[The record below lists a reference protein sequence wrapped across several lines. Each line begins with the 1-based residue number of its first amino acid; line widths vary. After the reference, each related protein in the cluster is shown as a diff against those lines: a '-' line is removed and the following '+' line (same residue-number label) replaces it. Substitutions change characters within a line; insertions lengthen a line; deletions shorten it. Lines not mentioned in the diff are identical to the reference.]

1 MALTS
6 IADLWVPDIW
16 IPGVTE
22 KMRNLPSI
30 LNSGILIQTDELN
43 RLASGA
49 GATVNVPFYKDVTDD
64 DDEPQVEDTEPIPG
78 KIAALKQVAPILN
91 RVKPYSASALSAAV
105 SGTDPIGEILAQL
118 GRGRLKRRQKV
129 LIGLLRGA
137 FGTAPGAAI
146 GGAAPLSACRVD
158 AADEIGNDATNAQ
171 LISSS
176 LLIDALA
183 LLGELQE
190 DVRDGAMLCHPDIRA
205 ALLEQDENS
214 FERKSEGAFTIE
226 RYKGI
231 PLFVSNALRR
241 AGVTNGFV
249 YDTYIVARGI
259 VGFGEKPQQGD
270 VIDVASMQYDES
282 KGKNN
287 ATVYDRTRFLMH
299 LNGLRWVGAP
309 AGQSASNTELQNAA
323 NWQLAFQSAD
333 RAGAVCV
340 RTNG

>member
-1 MALTS
+1 MAVTS
-6 IADLWVPDIW
+6 IADLWVPDVW

-30 LNSGILIQTDELN
+30 LNSGVLVQTEEMN

-49 GATVNVPFYKDVTDD
+49 GATVNIPFYKDVTDD
-64 DDEPQVEDTEPIPG
+64 DDELQVEDAEPTPG
-78 KIAALKQVAPILN
+78 KLTSAKQVAPVLN

-105 SGTDPIGEILAQL
+105 SGSDPVGEILSQL

-129 LIGLLRGA
+129 LIALLRGA
-137 FGTAPGAAI
+137 FGTAAGAAI
-146 GGAAPLSACRVD
+146 NAAAALSACRVE
-158 AADEIGNDATNAQ
+158 AADETGADATSEQ

-231 PLFVSNALRR
+231 PIFVSNALRR
-241 AGVTNGFV
+241 AGVTSGFV
-249 YDTYIVARGI
+249 YDTYVIARGV
-259 VGFGEKPQQGD
+259 VGFGEKPQLGD
-270 VIDVASMQYDES
+270 VIDVASLQYDES

-287 ATVYDRTRFLMH
+287 ATVYDRIRFLMQ
-299 LNGLRWVGAP
+299 LNGMKWIGAP
-309 AGQSASNTELQNAA
+309 AGQSASNAELQAAA
-323 NWQLAFQSAD
+323 NWQLSFQSAD
-333 RAGAVCV
+333 RVGAVCV

>member
-22 KMRNLPSI
+22 KMRTLPSI
-30 LNSGILIQTDELN
+30 LNSGIVTQTDEMN

-49 GATVNVPFYKDVTDD
+49 GATVNIPFYRDVTDD
-64 DDEPQVEDTEPIPG
+64 DDEPQVEDTEPTIG
-78 KIAALKQVAPILN
+78 KIASAKQVAPILN

-105 SGTDPIGEILAQL
+105 SGTDPIAEILAQL

-129 LIGLLRGA
+129 LIALLRGA
-137 FGTAPGAAI
+137 FGTAVGAVI
-146 GGAAPLSACRVD
+146 DAAAALADCRLE
-158 AADEIGNDATNAQ
+158 AADEAGNDASNDQ

-176 LLIDALA
+176 LIIESLA

-226 RYKGI
+226 RYKGM
-231 PLFVSNALRR
+231 PVYVSNALRR
-241 AGVTNGFV
+241 AGVTNGSV
-249 YDTYIVARGI
+249 YDTYIMARGV
-259 VGFGEKPQQGD
+259 VGFGEKPQLGD
-270 VIDVASMQYDES
+270 VIDVASLQFDES

-299 LNGLRWVGAP
+299 LNGMKWVGAP
-309 AGQSASNTELQNAA
+309 AAQSASNAELQTAA

-333 RAGAVCV
+333 RVGTVCI

>member
-1 MALTS
+1 MAVTS

-22 KMRNLPSI
+22 KMRNLLSI
-30 LNSGILIQTDELN
+30 LNSGILTQTDEMN

-64 DDEPQVEDTEPIPG
+64 DDEPQVEDTEPTVG
-78 KIAALKQVAPILN
+78 KMGALKQVAPILN
-91 RVKPYSASALSAAV
+91 RVKAYSASGLSAAV
-105 SGTDPIGEILAQL
+105 SGSDPVGEILAQL

-129 LIGLLRGA
+129 LIALLRGA

-146 GGAAPLSACRVD
+146 NAAAALSACRVE
-158 AADEIGNDATNAQ
+158 AADESGNDATNAQ

-176 LLIDALA
+176 LVIDALA

-190 DVRDGAMLCHPDIRA
+190 EVRDGAMLCHPDIRA

-231 PLFVSNALRR
+231 PVYVSNALRR

-249 YDTYIVARGI
+249 YDTHIVARGV
-259 VGFGEKPQQGD
+259 VGFGEKAQQGD
-270 VIDVASMQYDES
+270 TIDVASLQYDES

-287 ATVYDRTRFLMH
+287 ATVYDRNRFLMH
-299 LNGLRWVGAP
+299 VNGMKWVGAP
-309 AGQSASNTELQNAA
+309 AGQSASNTELQTAG
-323 NWQLAFQSAD
+323 NWQLSYQTAD
-333 RAGAVCV
+333 RVGAVCV